1 MPRLRY
7 DVNTVIERVDAAAPD
22 PKIIEHAAKLI
33 TKGEVVVC
41 PTDTGYAFAANA
53 LDTKAVA
60 KVFGLK
66 GRSFNNPIHMAAGSI
81 EEAEKYAH
89 VDDIARHLAKRFLP
103 GALTLVLE
111 KKEIVPS
118 MLVAGGNTIGIRIP
132 NDRVILELVAKTGR
146 PLTTTSAN
154 TSGKPTPYSVEE
166 IIADMEDGIKGIA
179 MILDRGPISKRE
191 LSTIVDL
198 TASPPQLIRQG
209 LISWLEIREI
219 IHRLQD
225 KSD

>member
-7 DVNTVIERVDAAAPD
+7 DVNTVIEKVDSAAPD
-22 PKIIEHAAKLI
+22 PKIIERAAKLI

-89 VDDIARHLAKRFLP
+89 IDDIARQLAKH
-103 GALTLVLE
+103 G
-111 KKEIVPS
+111 
-118 MLVAGGNTIGIRIP
+118 
-132 NDRVILELVAKTGR
+132 
-146 PLTTTSAN
+146 
-154 TSGKPTPYSVEE
+154 
-166 IIADMEDGIKGIA
+166 
-179 MILDRGPISKRE
+179 
-191 LSTIVDL
+191 
-198 TASPPQLIRQG
+198 
-209 LISWLEIREI
+209 
-219 IHRLQD
+219 
-225 KSD
+225 